1 MRSHR
6 PRARHGIPC
15 ERGYSGRA
23 KRSRRNPH
31 VCSSNFVEGE
41 TFEARLE
48 RGPLP
53 QHDGMGLGPAIA
65 SGLTAYTAIRSS
77 SNRFS
82 QLASWFQLAK
92 MRLTRFLRKLASLQ
106 APVTRFTSTR
116 NTAGVFRTRARHT
129 GHVRGNPA
137 SVARLAPRIPP
148 HTRPCATLK
157 THCAEVEKRRNVQVA
172 FNAGDLGYLHPEIAV
187 CFFRIAQELHRNG
200 VIHME
205 ERAHVV
211 GGGVQIITGVGQ
223 GTTIRVRGP
232 VEPTKPI
239 RLPA

>member
-41 TFEARLE
+41 TFQARLE

-82 QLASWFQLAK
+82 QLASWFRFAK
-92 MRLTRFLRKLASLQ
+92 MRLTKSVLFVIDNLLAAS
-106 APVTRFTSTR
+106 PS
-116 NTAGVFRTRARHT
+116 RARHLLVGPGACRNADGCGMKT
-129 GHVRGNPA
+129 VRLLCPFILA
-137 SVARLAPRIPP
+137 SSCSGGIPG
-148 HTRPCATLK
+148 CWWESASADSMASL
-157 THCAEVEKRRNVQVA
+157 
-172 FNAGDLGYLHPEIAV
+172 
-187 CFFRIAQELHRNG
+187 
-200 VIHME
+200 
-205 ERAHVV
+205 
-211 GGGVQIITGVGQ
+211 
-223 GTTIRVRGP
+223 
-232 VEPTKPI
+232 
-239 RLPA
+239 